1 MTSLQDLYR
10 VDYDLD
16 SLIRGIVDSSR
27 GMIET
32 VIVVSRN
39 LSVLTLEVGCNVSLD
54 DLTSASAVIISAFS
68 NILREAGLSS
78 SEKIRIQLDD
88 KRYLIIQSYI
98 DYFLICITR
107 SNVRLGFID
116 LVLEYYKPLLYEV
129 LYSSHHIVLE
139 EDSFTEIIHENE

>member
-32 VIVVSRN
+32 VIVVSRD

-107 SNVRLGFID
+107 SNVRQH
-116 LVLEYYKPLLYEV
+116 YYLPAIVKVFESVWYPVWEMYSYIYYGLKFYLL
-129 LYSSHHIVLE
+129 
-139 EDSFTEIIHENE
+139 

>member
-10 VDYDLD
+10 IGYDLD
-16 SLIRGIVDSSR
+16 SLIRGIVASSR
-27 GMIET
+27 GMIKT
-32 VIVVSRN
+32 VIVVSRD
-39 LSVLTLEVGCNVSLD
+39 LYVLTLEVGCNISLD

-88 KRYLIIQSYI
+88 KRYLIIQSHI
-98 DYFLICITR
+98 DYFLICIAK

-116 LVLEYYKPLLYEV
+116 LVLEGTVNQVIRIPLSWFL
-129 LYSSHHIVLE
+129 
-139 EDSFTEIIHENE
+139 